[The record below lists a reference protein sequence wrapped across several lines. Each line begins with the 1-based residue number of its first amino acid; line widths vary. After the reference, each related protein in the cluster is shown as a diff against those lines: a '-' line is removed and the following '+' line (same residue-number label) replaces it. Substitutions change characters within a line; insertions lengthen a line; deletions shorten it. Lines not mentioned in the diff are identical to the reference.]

1 MGVSDVVYYRHACE
15 AVIVVEALEH
25 GRKALE
31 QLRELVQATL
41 AGEHDPE
48 PLLQPLFLWQWEA
61 EEQGKLEFV
70 HFSFDRNTH
79 LQHGYVH

>member
-1 MGVSDVVYYRHACE
+1 MTPSVILRNIREAVFLSPPQQMGVSDVVYYRHACE

-48 PLLQPLFLWQWEA
+48 PLLQPLFL
-61 EEQGKLEFV
+61 
-70 HFSFDRNTH
+70 
-79 LQHGYVH
+79 

>member
-48 PLLQPLFLWQWEA
+48 PLLQPLFL
-61 EEQGKLEFV
+61 
-70 HFSFDRNTH
+70 
-79 LQHGYVH
+79 